1 MAPRDQG
8 SITRW
13 FSDLRAGE
21 DEAARRLWDCYFDR
35 LVSLARSE
43 LRARRREAVEDEE
56 DAALNAF
63 DSFCRGMARGRFE
76 QLSDRDDLWR
86 LLALLTVRKA
96 RDQLQ
101 RQAAQKR
108 GGGWVAC
115 ASADV
120 PTSAD
125 DRGGGA
131 GPDDLDRIVGREP
144 SPELAA
150 MVADEYL
157 RLGDDLGDDSLRR
170 VLDLRL
176 EGYTRQEIA
185 RRLGCAVRTVGRKL
199 ELIRMALVGDEP

>member
-1 MAPRDQG
+1 MSPGDQG

-21 DEAARRLWDCYFDR
+21 DEAARRLWDRYFDR
-35 LVSLARSE
+35 LVNLARSE

-76 QLSDRDDLWR
+76 RLNDRDDLWR

-108 GGGWVAC
+108 GGGWVAR
-115 ASADV
+115 APAER
-120 PTSAD
+120 PGD
-125 DRGGGA
+125 DDWGGDD
-131 GPDDLDRIVGREP
+131 GPNGLDRIVGREP

-157 RLGDDLGDDSLRR
+157 RLGDELGDDSLRR
-170 VLDLRL
+170 VLDLRM

-199 ELIRMALVGDEP
+199 ELIRMALLGDEP